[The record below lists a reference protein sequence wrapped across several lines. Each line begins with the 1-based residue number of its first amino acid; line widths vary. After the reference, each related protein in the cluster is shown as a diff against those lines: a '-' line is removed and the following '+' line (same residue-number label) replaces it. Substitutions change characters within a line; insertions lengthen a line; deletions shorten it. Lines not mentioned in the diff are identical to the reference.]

1 MPQSPRK
8 ISPIESN
15 AATATKKADP
25 AEKQEQENTEEL
37 PAVVF
42 ALKSTSEQADSPVE
56 EEKQTQPIVAN
67 AASTTVENG
76 KRFMQ
81 QTMLHYLTK

>member
-42 ALKSTSEQADSPVE
+42 ALKSTSE
-56 EEKQTQPIVAN
+56 
-67 AASTTVENG
+67 
-76 KRFMQ
+76 
-81 QTMLHYLTK
+81 